1 MPEYVKLL
9 RTDAQAIC
17 DAVRE
22 KTGETG
28 TMTAAETA
36 EKILTISGG
45 GTTHIYGVTWPV
57 SDGLLTASKGT
68 RTDEAEDFADP
79 VPSIGGA
86 AGSSPFDE
94 LQPWAGMVVE
104 DDQLAGA
111 LVKIPRFWYKWT
123 QTASALKLQIATG
136 PVAGFAVSPAHAD
149 RGDGKGER
157 TYVYIARYKC
167 AGKTA
172 MSVSGVSPVTGIPR
186 YFLRMVAKYGA
197 EMAGQKI
204 VPADLGLY
212 QQDVAMFWT
221 VRLLMLCEYADW
233 DGQAALGKGCGAA
246 GEECSECHGTGVD
259 PESESTCPN
268 CNGSGRIA
276 AQDAPLDTG
285 TTDDMPYHTGTV
297 QASLDTWGQGIQ
309 YRHIEDMWAGCFEW
323 LDGFCV
329 NTDADSFNDRD
340 MYLQTNPN
348 HFADTPY
355 PLNKAMDASDQD
367 WAEWIAAN
375 VDLMHNSFDGDDP
388 SEYFDAA
395 TMQAIGA
402 YCAQSGDYMPEGGSL
417 GGKVAVCV
425 AILDTKIFRKRI
437 ERYTLNGSTLYAK
450 TGWFSMA
457 GQKLR
462 GVLDLNGGSMWAE
475 DENGN
480 QAMSRQEM
488 FVALIGSATIGGVKI
503 GKTTNG
509 MIYGWSFPEN
519 AGLGW
524 FGIPITDGEGSAKV
538 ADRCRLGNPSLACG
552 ADWHRDS
559 AYGPFCL
566 GSDGAG
572 GAGDWVGARL
582 QKLP

>member
-68 RTDEAEDFADP
+68 RTDEAEDFSDP

-104 DDQLAGA
+104 NDQLAGA

-123 QTASALKLQIATG
+123 QTAGTLKLQIATG

-157 TYVYIARYKC
+157 DYVYIARYKC
-167 AGKTA
+167 AGETA
-172 MSVSGVSPVTGIPR
+172 MSVSGESPVTEIPR
-186 YFLRMVAKYGA
+186 YFLRTVAKYGA

-233 DGQAALGKGCGAA
+233 DGQAALGKGCGED
-246 GEECSECHGTGVD
+246 GQE
-259 PESESTCPN
+259 
-268 CNGSGRIA
+268 
-276 AQDAPLDTG
+276 APADTG
-285 TTDDMPYHTGTV
+285 STDDMPYHTGTV

-309 YRHIEDMWAGCFEW
+309 YRHIEDMWAGCAEW

-329 NTDADSFNDRD
+329 NTDADSYDDRD

-348 HFADTPY
+348 HYADIPY
-355 PLNKAMDASDQD
+355 PMEDVMDESDQD

-375 VDLMHNSFDGDDP
+375 VDLMNNSFDGDDP

-402 YCAQSGDYMPEGGSL
+402 YCAQSGDYMPEYGSL

-437 ERYTLNGSTLYAK
+437 ERYTLDGSNLYAK
-450 TGWFSMA
+450 TDWFNMA

-475 DENGN
+475 DEDGN
-480 QAMSRQEM
+480 QAMSQQEM
-488 FVALIGSATIGGVKI
+488 FMALIGSATIGGVKI
-503 GKTTNG
+503 GKVVNG
-509 MIYGWSFPEN
+509 WIGGWTFPEN

-524 FGIPITDGEGSAKV
+524 FGIPAIVNNSEAAKV
-538 ADRCRLGNPSLACG
+538 ADRWVSLALLRRRLESG
-552 ADWHRDS
+552 
-559 AYGPFCL
+559 L
-566 GSDGAG
+566 GLWSVLLGLVRR
-572 GAGDWVGARL
+572 W
-582 QKLP
+582 